1 MDYSF
6 LDKPEYQDIP
16 LLKIEE
22 NRNDL
27 PFFIARL
34 DLGNQQKHRHEF
46 VQIAYISKGHLK
58 HSINDNAFDIFRGDI
73 FVIPPFVPHYYIFDD
88 QESYELIEFEFI
100 PEFINERFSGDEQDT
115 RFMDFAYLEPFLVT
129 ENEMKPRLNLS
140 GGVQIAVEQVLA
152 EILAEYE
159 NRDMDFSLMIKALL
173 LKLLILVERE
183 FKKEI
188 AGTEFQGL
196 YERHRQAI
204 ALAIQY
210 VNEQYAREITID
222 DAARISMLSQSYFR
236 YLFKQ
241 ITHRTFT
248 EYVQNLR
255 ITKAIELL
263 RSRRDMKIIEV
274 CYSVGFN
281 NVSHFNRTF
290 RQETGISPRAFRVL
304 HDNAPSGA
312 SPETTQNHQ
321 F

>member
-1 MDYSF
+1 MDYGY
-6 LDKPEYQDIP
+6 LDKEEYKDIP

-34 DLGNQQKHRHEF
+34 NRGNNTKHRHEF
-46 VQIAYISKGHLK
+46 VQIAYISKGRLK
-58 HSINDNAFDIFRGDI
+58 HVINDNAFDVFRGDI
-73 FVIPPFVPHYYIFDD
+73 FVIPPFVPHYYIDEYQD
-88 QESYELIEFEFI
+88 NYELVEFEFI
-100 PEFINERFSGDEQDT
+100 PEFINERFSDEVQDT

-140 GGVQIAVEQVLA
+140 GSVQTEVEKILA
-152 EILAEYE
+152 EILAEYDS
-159 NRDMDFSLMIKALL
+159 RDMDFSLMIKALL

-183 FKKEI
+183 FKSEI
-188 AGTEFQGL
+188 AGTEYQGL
-196 YERHRQAI
+196 YERHREAI
-204 ALAIQY
+204 SCAIQY
-210 VNEQYAREITID
+210 VDEHYAQEITID
-222 DAARISMLSQSYFR
+222 EAARISMLSQSYFR

-255 ITKAIELL
+255 INKAIDLL
-263 RSRRDMKIIEV
+263 RSRRDMKIIDI

-290 RQETGISPRAFRVL
+290 RQETGVSPKAFRSL
-304 HDNAPSGA
+304 PDDRPAGS
-312 SPETTQNHQ
+312 
-321 F
+321 